1 MNILLKVALLAGV
14 ILLSALAEAGQQP
27 KVTFINSEKAKA
39 ANYPFSQ
46 AVQVDHTL
54 YLSGQIGTDPQ
65 TGKLVEGGIASESQ
79 QAMQNIKDLL
89 AEHGHSM
96 SDIVKC
102 TVMLADIKE
111 WPAFNEVYRGFF
123 DKRYPARSAF
133 AGSGLAL
140 GARVEVECIAI
151 VGQAGS

>member
-1 MNILLKVALLAGV
+1 MKPFLTSALVGILLATPIAVNAAGK
-14 ILLSALAEAGQQP
+14 P
-27 KVTFINSEKAKA
+27 KVEFINSEKAKA
-39 ANYPFSQ
+39 AGYPFSQ

-54 YLSGQIGTDPQ
+54 YLSGQIGTDPK
-65 TGKLVEGGIASESQ
+65 TGKLAEGGIREESR

-89 AEHGHSM
+89 AEHDHSM
-96 SDIVKC
+96 ADLVKC

-140 GARVEVECIAI
+140 GARVEVECIA
-151 VGQAGS
+151 VVSD

>member
-1 MNILLKVALLAGV
+1 MNNFLKSILIAAMMLTPMFARAGDKPNV
-14 ILLSALAEAGQQP
+14 E
-27 KVTFINSEKAKA
+27 FINSEKAKA

-65 TGKLVEGGIASESQ
+65 TGKLVNGGIEKESR

-111 WPAFNEVYRGFF
+111 WPAFNMVYRGFF
-123 DKRYPARSAF
+123 DSRFPARSAF

-140 GARVEVECIAI
+140 GARVEVECMAI
-151 VGQAGS
+151 VD

>member
-1 MNILLKVALLAGV
+1 MNMLLPRSILAVAVLMVSMLAQ
-14 ILLSALAEAGQQP
+14 AAGKP
-27 KVTFINSEKAKA
+27 KVEYINSEKAKA

-54 YLSGQIGTDPQ
+54 YLSGQVGIDAK
-65 TGKLVEGGIASESQ
+65 TGKLVEGGIENESMQ
-79 QAMQNIKDLL
+79 TMQNIKDLL

-96 SDIVKC
+96 GDIVKC

-111 WPAFNEVYRGFF
+111 WPAFNVVYRGFF
-123 DKRYPARSAF
+123 DGRYPARSAF

-140 GARVEVECIAI
+140 GARVEVECIA
-151 VGQAGS
+151 VVD

>member
-1 MNILLKVALLAGV
+1 MYRLAQKVFLVIAVLLLPVLAQ
-14 ILLSALAEAGQQP
+14 AAGKP
-27 KVTFINSEKAKA
+27 KVEFINSEKARA

-54 YLSGQIGTDPQ
+54 YLSGQIGTDPE
-65 TGKLVEGGIASESQ
+65 TGKLVEGGIEKEAR
-79 QAMQNIKDLL
+79 QAMRNIRDLL

-96 SDIVKC
+96 ADIVKC

-111 WPAFNEVYRGFF
+111 WPAFNAVYRGFF
-123 DKRYPARSAF
+123 DGRFPARSAF

-140 GARVEVECIAI
+140 DARVEVECIAV
-151 VGQAGS
+151 VGP

>member
-1 MNILLKVALLAGV
+1 MNTILSSVLIASLLATPV
-14 ILLSALAEAGQQP
+14 AVHAAGKP
-27 KVTFINSEKAKA
+27 KVEFINSEKAKA
-39 ANYPFSQ
+39 AGYPFSQ

-54 YLSGQIGTDPQ
+54 YLSGQIGLDPK
-65 TGKLVEGGIASESQ
+65 TGKLAEGGIASESR

-96 SDIVKC
+96 GDIVKC

-123 DKRYPARSAF
+123 KDRFPARSAF
-133 AGSGLAL
+133 AGSGLAM
-140 GARVEVECIAI
+140 GARVEVECMA
-151 VGQAGS
+151 VVD

>member
-1 MNILLKVALLAGV
+1 MNPLLRNALVGALLFLPVMADAG
-14 ILLSALAEAGQQP
+14 GKP
-27 KVTFINSEKAKA
+27 KVEFINSDKAKA
-39 ANYPFSQ
+39 AGFPFSQ

-54 YLSGQIGTDPQ
+54 YLSGQIGIDP
-65 TGKLVEGGIASESQ
+65 TTNKLAEGGVGPEAR
-79 QAMQNIKDLL
+79 QAMQNIKALL

-96 SDIVKC
+96 ADLVKC

-123 DKRYPARSAF
+123 DGRFPARSAF

-140 GARVEVECIAI
+140 GARVEVECIAV
-151 VGQAGS
+151 VGG

>member
-1 MNILLKVALLAGV
+1 MNTLLQGVLLTVALLV
-14 ILLSALAEAGQQP
+14 PLLAQAADKP
-27 KVTFINSEKAKA
+27 KVEFINSQKAKA

-54 YLSGQIGTDPQ
+54 YLSGQIGTDAQ
-65 TGKLVEGGIASESQ
+65 TGKLVAGGIENESRQ
-79 QAMQNIKDLL
+79 TMQNIKDLL

-96 SDIVKC
+96 NDIVKC

-111 WPAFNEVYRGFF
+111 WPAFNAVYRGFF
-123 DKRYPARSAF
+123 EQRFPARSAF

-140 GARVEVECIAI
+140 GARVEVECMAI
-151 VGQAGS
+151 VE

>member
-1 MNILLKVALLAGV
+1 MIKLLTSALIVGV
-14 ILLSALAEAGQQP
+14 LSAPVAANASEKP
-27 KVTFINSEKAKA
+27 TVVFINSEKAKA

-46 AVQVDHTL
+46 AVKVDHTL
-54 YLSGQIGTDPQ
+54 YLSGQIGTDPK
-65 TGKLVEGGIASESQ
+65 TGKLVAGGISSESRQ
-79 QAMQNIKDLL
+79 TMQNIKNLL
-89 AEHGHSM
+89 GEHGHSM

-123 DKRYPARSAF
+123 DGRFPARSAF

-140 GARVEVECIAI
+140 GARVEVECIAV
-151 VGQAGS
+151 VGD